1 MPREITQKNASK
13 FATFLELFTFG
24 AKKKPVVSIIE
35 IASYLV
41 LLMLGNG
48 YPQK

>member
-1 MPREITQKNASK
+1 MPPEITQKNASK

-24 AKKKPVVSIIE
+24 PKKTVVSIIE
-35 IASYLV
+35 IVSYLV